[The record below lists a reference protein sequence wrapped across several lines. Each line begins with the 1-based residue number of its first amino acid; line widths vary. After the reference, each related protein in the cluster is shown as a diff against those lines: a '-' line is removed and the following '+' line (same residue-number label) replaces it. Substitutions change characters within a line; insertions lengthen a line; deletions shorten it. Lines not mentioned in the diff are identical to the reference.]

1 MASSPDIGSMRD
13 TEQEALFMAR
23 TTNAQSMEETTQV
36 CIDPL
41 STTTIRTSLPT
52 CTVRRYATIT
62 TSSLPSVIC
71 SFPTHSQSMLDL
83 NALRE
88 QGAPNCRNRTFIPS
102 KMDAKEEK
110 KEANRANNNGST
122 YEDEPLRG

>member
-1 MASSPDIGSMRD
+1 MHRSNTPQYPA
-13 TEQEALFMAR
+13 T
-23 TTNAQSMEETTQV
+23 
-36 CIDPL
+36 L
-41 STTTIRTSLPT
+41 STTTIRTSVPT
-52 CTVRRYATIT
+52 VWRYATIT
-62 TSSLPSVIC
+62 TTSLPSVIC

-122 YEDEPLRG
+122 YEDEPLRGEGRK